1 MSAAWDTAKVITENE
16 TRQKRA
22 IRLWGYL
29 AVGGLFLLYLVH
41 ALGVKFIAL

>member
-1 MSAAWDTAKVITENE
+1 MSAAWDTAKPNTENE

-29 AVGGLFLLYLVH
+29 AIGGLFLVYLAN
-41 ALGVKFIAL
+41 ALGVKPL